1 MYTLIENFCLGV
13 RRLELFGR
21 ARTLRR
27 GWVTVLADGENEL
40 VSQVTEQALADRRD
54 NVGPPENSAQDF
66 RPESAVR
73 WNKEDW
79 DAKVQALAQGGKPVV
94 PMTPGIDFRLRIV
107 LFIYVTD
114 CCPQRSTLYG
124 QNLPCVE

>member
-27 GWVTVLADGENEL
+27 GWVTVLTDGENEL

-54 NVGPPENSAQDF
+54 NVGPPENSVQDF

-73 WNKEDW
+73 WDKEDW
-79 DAKVQALAQGGKPVV
+79 DAKIQALAQGGKPVV
-94 PMTPGIDFRLRIV
+94 PMTPGADLRMRIG
-107 LFIYVTD
+107 LFM
-114 CCPQRSTLYG
+114 
-124 QNLPCVE
+124 